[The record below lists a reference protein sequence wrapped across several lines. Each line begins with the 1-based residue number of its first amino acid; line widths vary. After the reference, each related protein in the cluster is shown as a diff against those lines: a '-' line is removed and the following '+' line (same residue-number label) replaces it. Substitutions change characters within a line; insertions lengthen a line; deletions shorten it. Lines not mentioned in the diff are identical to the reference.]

1 MLSIHSVFFVL
12 LFCLFVILNWLKSLN
27 LLIFF
32 CLWNVYIVKNNF
44 TSNQGLFTGNDS
56 KDAVSLVQV
65 DKML

>member
-1 MLSIHSVFFVL
+1 MLSIHSVFFSVIL
-12 LFCLFVILNWLKSLN
+12 PFVILNWLKSLN